1 MVTVNIAGDIATID
15 GYEWQSDNES
25 LQELLNAM
33 LHPSG
38 PSGADPYPDLTR
50 CGSRHCQA
58 GRGSD
63 ARRRSGI
70 RGRAYLLMDYPA
82 QRRPSESLQCPSG

>member
-38 PSGADPYPDLTR
+38 PSGADPYPDLTAAEAAIAKL
-50 CGSRHCQA
+50 GGEVTHA
-58 GRGSD
+58 DEVEYVEGR
-63 ARRRSGI
+63 I
-70 RGRAYLLMDYPA
+70 Y
-82 QRRPSESLQCPSG
+82 